1 MSMQRFLNHKVISV
15 LAVWMLV
22 LGISPRIS
30 FGMPTAS
37 MPVVQAT
44 ASIREAQIEKIMI
57 VLSHPKA
64 QLNLRMAGISQTQ
77 LRENLSKLDDAQ
89 LAMVAQKADV
99 VRAGGQVEL
108 IIGLLVV
115 IILLILLVRLIT

>member
-99 VRAGGQVEL
+99 VRAGGQLGL

-115 IILLILLVRLIT
+115 IILLIVVVRLIT